1 MAREIRGGRSLEE
14 MEYHWIDPEQDR
26 RLQAGEAEEG
36 EMADKR
42 LAIACILC
50 DRANLEA
57 VKAALG
63 VTEWEADAPYC
74 TFTMPYGEGTV
85 QGRFFGN
92 EAALSKL
99 SAEWA
104 AALAARLPE
113 LDRRPKKS
121 PSDPFL

>member
-1 MAREIRGGRSLEE
+1 

-63 VTEWEADAPYC
+63 VTEVSDAVALVVSEER
-74 TFTMPYGEGTV
+74 GEVTLA
-85 QGRFFGN
+85 QAGR
-92 EAALSKL
+92 LSNPLTQDRLERIL
-99 SAEWA
+99 SNV
-104 AALAARLPE
+104 L
-113 LDRRPKKS
+113 S
-121 PSDPFL
+121 Q